1 MKSEKMTM
9 EKKADLIKEKLG
21 GKSSFTMSDVRTI
34 LDEKD
39 TTLTWMIW
47 NLTQSGYINRIGKGE
62 YTFEKKE
69 KNVQPILSGL
79 AQKVLSVLQESG
91 QDFFISGLDILS
103 IFMEHVPE
111 TYPVLLFVDKSAI
124 ENIQEILSK
133 NGIDIIINTS
143 FKEYRPIRQMASV
156 NEVTLMIPTR
166 EFTYSEKGL
175 ASFEKAFV
183 DLYYEVTRRDYPLP
197 IQELVR
203 IYLNMERR
211 LPLNTNRLIKIA
223 SRRNIHPDIRYIVER
238 DQISEKA
245 FTFVD
250 RLRNWSR

>member
-1 MKSEKMTM
+1 MKSIKMTV
-9 EKKADLIKEKLG
+9 ENKAALIKEKLR
-21 GKSSFTMSDVRTI
+21 GKTSFTVADVRPI

-39 TTLTWMIW
+39 TTLNWTIW
-47 NLTQSGYINRIGKGE
+47 NLTQSRYINRIGKGV

-69 KNVQPILSGL
+69 KNLQPILSGL
-79 AQKVLSVLQESG
+79 AQKVLSVLRESG

-103 IFMEHVPE
+103 IFMEHLPE
-111 TYPVLLFVDKSAI
+111 SYPVLLFVDKSTV
-124 ENIQEILSK
+124 ENTQDILSK
-133 NGIDIIINTS
+133 NGIDIISNTS
-143 FKEYRPIRQMASV
+143 FREYRSIRQMASV
-156 NEVTLMIPTR
+156 NELTLMIPTR
-166 EFTYSEKGL
+166 EFSYSEKGL

-183 DLYYEVTRRDYPLP
+183 DLYYEVTRREYPLS

-223 SRRNIHPDIRYIVER
+223 SRRNIHPDIRYIVEG

-245 FTFVD
+245 YTFVD
-250 RLRNWSR
+250 LIRNRTR

>member
-1 MKSEKMTM
+1 MKSEKLTL
-9 EKKADLIKEKLG
+9 EKKAALIKEKLR
-21 GKSSFTMSDVRTI
+21 GKTSFTVADVRAI

-39 TTLTWMIW
+39 TTLNWTIW
-47 NLTQSGYINRIGKGE
+47 NLTQSGYFNRIGKGA

-69 KNVQPILSGL
+69 KNVRPILSGL

-111 TYPVLLFVDKSAI
+111 SYPVLLFVDKSAL
-124 ENIQEILSK
+124 ENTQDILSK
-133 NGIDIIINTS
+133 NQIDIISNTS
-143 FKEYRPIRQMASV
+143 FREYRPIRQMASV
-156 NEVTLMIPTR
+156 NEITLMIPTR
-166 EFTYSEKGL
+166 EFSYSEKGL
-175 ASFEKAFV
+175 ASFEKAFI

-197 IQELVR
+197 VQELAR

-223 SRRNIHPDIRYIVER
+223 SRRNIHQDIRYIVER